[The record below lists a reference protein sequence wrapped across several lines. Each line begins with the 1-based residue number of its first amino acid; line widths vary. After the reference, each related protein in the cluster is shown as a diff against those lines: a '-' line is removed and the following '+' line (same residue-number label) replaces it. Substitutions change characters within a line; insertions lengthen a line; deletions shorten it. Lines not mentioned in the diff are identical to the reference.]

1 MKKVGKNSYNLSL
14 EEEFQQGISTITVM
28 AEPEIGHIGAA
39 FFEEP
44 VKMMCDG
51 GKMRLGNWTDVG
63 ALKFY
68 SGGMKYKKDVYLK
81 KKDNYRKIVLS
92 LGNLNATCEVK
103 VNGKSMGVL
112 MHTPYVLDVSDSVVN
127 GVNNIEILVYSTL
140 SNHYQTVPSAY
151 RGNPIS
157 GLLGPVKL
165 LEYK

>member
-1 MKKVGKNSYNLSL
+1 
-14 EEEFQQGISTITVM
+14 
-28 AEPEIGHIGAA
+28 
-39 FFEEP
+39 
-44 VKMMCDG
+44 
-51 GKMRLGNWTDVG
+51 
-63 ALKFY
+63 
-68 SGGMKYKKDVYLK
+68 
-81 KKDNYRKIVLS
+81 
-92 LGNLNATCEVK
+92 
-103 VNGKSMGVL
+103 